1 MSNIVWVCKLM
12 FFADLC
18 EHLNDLN
25 VKLQGSGK
33 TLDIMFDY
41 IKAFEMK
48 LGVFKRDID
57 SERFR
62 YFPNLKKYIS
72 DLPKD
77 DKTGRQCLQKL
88 LVNITE
94 STVEQFSTRFARFRE
109 LEETAKFIKFPDSIQ
124 LDELNLQKFSWID
137 MDDFEMQLIEFQSS
151 SIWRQ
156 KCFDLRAD
164 LESIEKDRL
173 ETGVRERNAENE
185 VLRTWNTIPETFVC
199 LKNLATALL
208 SIFSSTYSCES
219 LFSVMNFVKS
229 RNRSSLTDETS
240 SACISLK
247 VTKYKPD
254 INYLSSRMQKQKS
267 H

>member
-1 MSNIVWVCKLM
+1 MC
-12 FFADLC
+12 
-18 EHLNDLN
+18 
-25 VKLQGSGK
+25 GSGK
-33 TLDIMFDY
+33 TLDVMVDY

-62 YFPNLKKYIS
+62 YFPNLKRYIN

-77 DKTGRQCLQKL
+77 DKTDCQCLQTL
-88 LVNITE
+88 FLNIIE
-94 STVEQFSTRFARFRE
+94 STVEQFSTRFAKFRE
-109 LEETAKFIKFPDSIQ
+109 LEETAKFIKFPDSIK
-124 LDELNLQKFSWID
+124 LDELNLQMFSWID

-156 KCFDLRAD
+156 KFVDLRAD
-164 LESIEKDRL
+164 LENIEKERL
-173 ETGVRERNAENE
+173 ETGVTESNAENE
-185 VLRTWNTIPETFVC
+185 VLRTWNTIPKNFVC

-208 SIFSSTYSCES
+208 SVFSSTYSCES

-254 INYLSSRMQKQKS
+254 IHYLSSVMQQQKS